1 MKSMKLLP
9 RAAIPLSVAFIVN
22 LGCVYAG
29 QGVIDLRAVQGGS
42 VKVLEDY
49 SGRPDEHGVME
60 IYTWQRAYRRF
71 NCPLFMGKVGQSV
84 CRLQHRVETKNNEQP
99 HLFVTA
105 ALR

>member
-60 IYTWQRAYRRF
+60 ICTWQRAHRRF
-71 NCPLFMGKVGQSV
+71 NCPRSA
-84 CRLQHRVETKNNEQP
+84 NP
-99 HLFVTA
+99 YA
-105 ALR
+105 ACNTVWKRKITNSRICL